1 MPHAARSFSSALYA
15 TIAAL
20 VFGAGFGAGDAST
33 SAQAAGTANRFE
45 WPASF
50 VVLGD
55 GYPHSGDAC
64 RRLGE
69 SAATANYLDHTSML
83 VGCPGASDSAA
94 VRAIVGHHRHARVVG
109 EADRVTL
116 ISISTERGPVGSQNS
131 HAPLTESPISATGTL
146 PCERDNGQTKTMC
159 KFGVVHH
166 SDRSNT
172 VVVYWPDGTTRAIF
186 FGVNGRVVGTA
197 AAASDRPMPGNTLTR
212 KHAGINLISV
222 GNERYEIED
231 TVLSGG

>member
-1 MPHAARSFSSALYA
+1 MRRATRSFALALYA
-15 TIAAL
+15 TIAAMT
-20 VFGAGFGAGDAST
+20 FGVGSAST
-33 SAQAAGTANRFE
+33 FAQATGTEKQFE

-69 SAATANYLDHTSML
+69 SAATANYLDHMAML
-83 VGCPGASDSAA
+83 VGCPGPRDGVA
-94 VRAIVGHHRHARVVG
+94 VRAIVGHQRRARVVG
-109 EADRVTL
+109 EADGVTL
-116 ISISTERGPVGSQNS
+116 ISISNESAQAGSQHS
-131 HAPLTESPISATGTL
+131 PAPVQESPLSASGTL
-146 PCERDNGQTKTMC
+146 PCERGNGQTRTMC

-166 SDRSNT
+166 GDRSTT

-186 FGVNGRVVGTA
+186 FGVNGRVTGTA
-197 AAASDRPMPGNTLTR
+197 ASASDQPTPGDTLTR

>member
-1 MPHAARSFSSALYA
+1 MQRATRSFASALYA
-15 TIAAL
+15 AMAA
-20 VFGAGFGAGDAST
+20 VSFGAGSAST
-33 SAQAAGTANRFE
+33 SAHAAGTEKPFE

-69 SAATANYLDHTSML
+69 SAATANYLDHMAML
-83 VGCPGASDSAA
+83 VGCPGSRDSAA
-94 VRAIVGHHRHARVVG
+94 VHAILGHQRQARVVG
-109 EADRVTL
+109 EADGVTL
-116 ISISTERGPVGSQNS
+116 ISISTEGAQTGSQNGA
-131 HAPLTESPISATGTL
+131 APVKESPLSASGTL
-146 PCERDNGQTKTMC
+146 PCERGNGQTKTMC

-166 SDRSNT
+166 SDRSTT

-186 FGVNGRVVGTA
+186 FGVNGRVMGTA
-197 AAASDRPMPGNTLTR
+197 ASANDRPMPGDTLTR

>member
-1 MPHAARSFSSALYA
+1 MRRTTRSFASALC
-15 TIAAL
+15 AAL
-20 VFGAGFGAGDAST
+20 AAIAFGAGGAST
-33 SAQAAGTANRFE
+33 SAQAAGMDKQFE

-69 SAATANYLDHTSML
+69 SAATVNYLDHMAML
-83 VGCPGASDSAA
+83 VGCPGSRDSAA
-94 VRAIVGHHRHARVVG
+94 VRAIVGHQRHARVVG
-109 EADRVTL
+109 EAEGVTL
-116 ISISTERGPVGSQNS
+116 ISIPTESAQAGSQNG
-131 HAPLTESPISATGTL
+131 HGPVKESPISASGTL
-146 PCERDNGQTKTMC
+146 PCERGNGQTKTMC

-166 SDRSNT
+166 SDRSTT
-172 VVVYWPDGTTRAIF
+172 VVVYWPDGATRAIF

-197 AAASDRPMPGNTLTR
+197 ASASDRPMPGDTLTR

-222 GNERYEIED
+222 GNERYEVED

>member
-1 MPHAARSFSSALYA
+1 MRRACRSFAPVLCA
-15 TIAAL
+15 VMA
-20 VFGAGFGAGDAST
+20 FGAGSAAI
-33 SAQAAGTANRFE
+33 SAQAAGIDDPFE

-69 SAATANYLDHTSML
+69 SAATANYLDHMAML
-83 VGCPGASDSAA
+83 VGCPGSTDSAA
-94 VRAIVGHHRHARVVG
+94 VRAILGQQRHARVVG
-109 EADRVTL
+109 RANGVTL
-116 ISISTERGPVGSQNS
+116 ISISTEADPAGSQQS
-131 HAPLTESPISATGTL
+131 HAQPKLSPIGASGTL
-146 PCERDNGQTKTMC
+146 PCERGNGQTKTMC

-166 SDRSNT
+166 SDRSTT
-172 VVVYWPDGTTRAIF
+172 VVVYWPDGVTRAIF
-186 FGVNGRVVGTA
+186 FGITGRVIGTA
-197 AAASDRPMPGNTLTR
+197 ASASDRPMPGDTVTR

-231 TVLSGG
+231 SVLSGG